1 MLIVTES
8 FQYLQR
14 RNYYSKYN
22 NVHQIENLEIN
33 DLYYELLNHFKDV
46 IRPSYQTLSMH
57 TEQVSPSNYWLIMYA
72 NHQRAKPVY
81 WVNASSKGSKLLN
94 VISDEW
100 LHNIYYNISNLFELI
115 HCNVSNLLTQTTHEV
130 SIWLQLGEES
140 TPSSRELC

>member
-57 TEQVSPSNYWLIMYA
+57 TEQVSPSNY
-72 NHQRAKPVY
+72 
-81 WVNASSKGSKLLN
+81 
-94 VISDEW
+94 
-100 LHNIYYNISNLFELI
+100 
-115 HCNVSNLLTQTTHEV
+115 
-130 SIWLQLGEES
+130 
-140 TPSSRELC
+140 